1 MNAIRCIARYI
12 VTALPLL
19 GSGVV
24 AAHAEGYPS
33 NLIRIVVPT
42 GPGTPPDVISR
53 VIATEL
59 EAEGWRT
66 VVENKPGA
74 LQSIG
79 IAEVLKQPADGYTI
93 YSMSVPT
100 AAVPALMPNLG
111 MRPEVDFIPVIKL
124 SKSYNAL
131 VVPPSFPAKSI
142 AELVAILKR
151 EPGKYNFSS
160 AGFGTPAHLIGE
172 MFKMQTGVQAIHVPY
187 QQQQQ
192 RVGDLMNGTNH
203 FDFLATVT
211 VADFV
216 ETGRL
221 RALGVT
227 APERV
232 AGLKDVPTVV
242 EQGFP
247 ELVLEDY
254 VGFAVKSGTP
264 GDIVAT
270 LNKAMNKALQKP
282 RIVET
287 FAKLGA
293 TPAGGTP
300 DAFGALLTEQVAC
313 WERSSESPGSRCRNR
328 RPFTL
333 DLIPKEYNAYARADS
348 RSLLPDGNKP
358 RDQRRPDIE

>member
-151 EPGKYNFSS
+151 EPG
-160 AGFGTPAHLIGE
+160 
-172 MFKMQTGVQAIHVPY
+172 
-187 QQQQQ
+187 
-192 RVGDLMNGTNH
+192 
-203 FDFLATVT
+203 
-211 VADFV
+211 
-216 ETGRL
+216 
-221 RALGVT
+221 
-227 APERV
+227 
-232 AGLKDVPTVV
+232 
-242 EQGFP
+242 
-247 ELVLEDY
+247 
-254 VGFAVKSGTP
+254 
-264 GDIVAT
+264 
-270 LNKAMNKALQKP
+270 
-282 RIVET
+282 
-287 FAKLGA
+287 
-293 TPAGGTP
+293 
-300 DAFGALLTEQVAC
+300 
-313 WERSSESPGSRCRNR
+313 
-328 RPFTL
+328 
-333 DLIPKEYNAYARADS
+333 
-348 RSLLPDGNKP
+348 
-358 RDQRRPDIE
+358 

>member
-1 MNAIRCIARYI
+1 MIAIRSIARHI
-12 VTALPLL
+12 LLTLPLL
-19 GSGVV
+19 GADVLAG
-24 AAHAEGYPS
+24 HAESYPS
-33 NLIRIVVPT
+33 NVIRIVVPT
-42 GPGTPPDVISR
+42 GPGTPPDIIGR
-53 VIATEL
+53 VIAAEL
-59 EAEGWRT
+59 SESEGWRM

-79 IAEVLKQPADGYTI
+79 MAEVLKQPADGYTV

-111 MRPEVDFIPVIKL
+111 MRPDVDFIPIIKL

-131 VVPPSFPAKSI
+131 VVTPSFPARSI
-142 AELVAILKR
+142 AELVAVLTQNP
-151 EPGKYNFSS
+151 EKYNFSS

-172 MFKMQTGVQAIHVPY
+172 MFKLQTGVQAIHVPY
-187 QQQQQ
+187 QQSQQ
-192 RVGDLMNGTNH
+192 RIGDLLNGTNH

-211 VADFV
+211 VGDFV

-227 APERV
+227 APGRL

-247 ELVLEDY
+247 ELVVEDY

-264 GDIVAT
+264 ANIVGT
-270 LNKAMNKALQKP
+270 LNKAVNKALQKP
-282 RIVET
+282 KVVET

-293 TPAGGTP
+293 VPAGGTA
-300 DAFGALLTEQVAC
+300 DAFGTFMKEQIVY
-313 WERSSESPGSRCRNR
+313 WGKVIRESGIKMP
-328 RPFTL
+328 
-333 DLIPKEYNAYARADS
+333 
-348 RSLLPDGNKP
+348 
-358 RDQRRPDIE
+358 Q

>member
-1 MNAIRCIARYI
+1 MNAIRSIARHI
-12 VTALPLL
+12 LMTLSLL
-19 GSGVV
+19 GNGVL
-24 AAHAEGYPS
+24 AAHAETYPA

-53 VIATEL
+53 IIAAEL
-59 EAEGWRT
+59 SEAEGWRM

-111 MRPEVDFIPVIKL
+111 MRPDIDFIPIIKL

-131 VVPPSFPAKSI
+131 VVTPSFPAKSVS
-142 AELVAILKR
+142 ELVAVLKKD
-151 EPGKYNFSS
+151 PGKYNFSS

-172 MFKMQTGVQAIHVPY
+172 MFKLQTGVQAVHVPY
-187 QQQQQ
+187 QQSQQ
-192 RVGDLMNGTNH
+192 RLGDLLNGTNH

-211 VADFV
+211 VGDFV

-227 APERV
+227 APDRV
-232 AGLKDVPTVV
+232 VGLKDVPTVV

-247 ELVLEDY
+247 ELVVEDY
-254 VGFAVKSGTP
+254 VGFAVKSGTS
-264 GDIVAT
+264 GDIVAA
-270 LNKAMNKALQKP
+270 LNKAVNKALQKP
-282 RIVET
+282 KVVET

-293 TPAGGTP
+293 TPAGGTA
-300 DAFGALLTEQVAC
+300 DAFGTVIKEQVVY
-313 WERSSESPGSRCRNR
+313 WGKVIRESG
-328 RPFTL
+328 
-333 DLIPKEYNAYARADS
+333 IK
-348 RSLLPDGNKP
+348 LP
-358 RDQRRPDIE
+358 Q

>member
-1 MNAIRCIARYI
+1 MIAIRSIARH
-12 VTALPLL
+12 VLMTLPLL
-19 GSGVV
+19 SNGVL
-24 AAHAEGYPS
+24 AAQAETYPS

-42 GPGTPPDVISR
+42 GPGTPPDVIGR

-59 EAEGWRT
+59 AEAEGWRT

-74 LQSIG
+74 LQTIG
-79 IAEVLKQPADGYTI
+79 MAEVLKQPADGYTI

-111 MRPEVDFIPVIKL
+111 MRPDVDFTPVIKL

-142 AELVAILKR
+142 SELVAVLKT

-172 MFKMQTGVQAIHVPY
+172 MFKLQTGIQAIHVPY

-192 RVGDLMNGTNH
+192 RVGDLLNGTNH

-227 APERV
+227 APGRV

-247 ELVLEDY
+247 ELVVEDY
-254 VGFAVKSGTP
+254 VGFAVKSGTSS
-264 GDIVAT
+264 DIVVI

-282 RIVET
+282 KVVET

-293 TPAGGTP
+293 TPAGGTA
-300 DAFGALLTEQVAC
+300 DAFGTLIKEQVAY
-313 WERSSESPGSRCRNR
+313 WGKVIRESGIKMP
-328 RPFTL
+328 
-333 DLIPKEYNAYARADS
+333 
-348 RSLLPDGNKP
+348 
-358 RDQRRPDIE
+358 Q

>member
-1 MNAIRCIARYI
+1 MNAITCIARY
-12 VTALPLL
+12 VLMTLPLF
-19 GSGVV
+19 GSS
-24 AAHAEGYPS
+24 AMTTHAETYPS
-33 NLIRIVVPT
+33 NLIRIIVPT

-59 EAEGWRT
+59 AEAEGWRT

-111 MRPEVDFIPVIKL
+111 LRPEVDFAPVIKL

-142 AELVAILKR
+142 SELVAILKR

-172 MFKMQTGVQAIHVPY
+172 MFKLQTGVQAIHVPY

-227 APERV
+227 APGRV

-247 ELVLEDY
+247 ELVVEDY

-264 GDIVAT
+264 GDIVVT
-270 LNKAMNKALQKP
+270 LNKARNKALQKP
-282 RIVET
+282 KVVET

-293 TPAGGTP
+293 TPAGGTA
-300 DAFGALLTEQVAC
+300 DAFGTLLKEQVAY
-313 WERSSESPGSRCRNR
+313 WGKVIRESGIKMP
-328 RPFTL
+328 
-333 DLIPKEYNAYARADS
+333 
-348 RSLLPDGNKP
+348 
-358 RDQRRPDIE
+358 Q

>member
-1 MNAIRCIARYI
+1 MAKLYKLQAFKRRRTSMNAVRRIVRY
-12 VTALPLL
+12 VLMTLPLL
-19 GSGVV
+19 GAGVV
-24 AAHAEGYPS
+24 ASHAEGYPS

-59 EAEGWRT
+59 AEAEGWRT

-74 LQSIG
+74 LQTIG

-100 AAVPALMPNLG
+100 AAVPALMPSLG
-111 MRPEVDFIPVIKL
+111 IRPEVDFVPVIKL

-131 VVPPSFPAKSI
+131 VVPPSSPAKSI
-142 AELVAILKR
+142 AELVAMLKR
-151 EPGKYNFSS
+151 EPGKDNFSS

-172 MFKMQTGVQAIHVPY
+172 MFKLQTGVQAVHVPY

-192 RVGDLMNGTNH
+192 RIGDLMNGTNH

-216 ETGRL
+216 ATGRL
-221 RALGVT
+221 RAIGVT

-247 ELVLEDY
+247 ELVVEDY

-264 GDIVAT
+264 SDIVAT
-270 LNKAMNKALQKP
+270 LNRAVNKALEKP
-282 RIVET
+282 KVVEI

-293 TPAGGTP
+293 TPAGGTA
-300 DAFGALLTEQVAC
+300 DAFGAVIKEQVAY
-313 WERSSESPGSRCRNR
+313 WGKVIRESGIKMP
-328 RPFTL
+328 
-333 DLIPKEYNAYARADS
+333 
-348 RSLLPDGNKP
+348 
-358 RDQRRPDIE
+358 Q

>member
-1 MNAIRCIARYI
+1 MIAIRSIARHI
-12 VTALPLL
+12 LLTLPLL
-19 GSGVV
+19 GADVLAG
-24 AAHAEGYPS
+24 HAESYPS
-33 NLIRIVVPT
+33 NVIRIVVPT
-42 GPGTPPDVISR
+42 GPGTPPDIIGR
-53 VIATEL
+53 VIAAEL
-59 EAEGWRT
+59 SESEGLRM

-79 IAEVLKQPADGYTI
+79 MAEVLKQPADGYTV

-111 MRPEVDFIPVIKL
+111 MRPDVDFIPIIKL

-131 VVPPSFPAKSI
+131 VVTPSFPARSI
-142 AELVAILKR
+142 AELVAVLTQNP
-151 EPGKYNFSS
+151 EKYNFSS

-172 MFKMQTGVQAIHVPY
+172 MFKLQTGVQAIHVPY
-187 QQQQQ
+187 QQSQQ
-192 RVGDLMNGTNH
+192 RIGDLLNGTNH

-211 VADFV
+211 VGDFV

-227 APERV
+227 APGRL

-247 ELVLEDY
+247 ELVVEDY

-270 LNKAMNKALQKP
+270 LNKAVNKALQKP
-282 RIVET
+282 KVVET

-293 TPAGGTP
+293 TPAGGTA
-300 DAFGALLTEQVAC
+300 DAFGTLIKEQVVY
-313 WERSSESPGSRCRNR
+313 WGKVIRESGIKMP
-328 RPFTL
+328 
-333 DLIPKEYNAYARADS
+333 
-348 RSLLPDGNKP
+348 
-358 RDQRRPDIE
+358 Q

>member
-1 MNAIRCIARYI
+1 MIAIRSIARH
-12 VTALPLL
+12 VLMTLPLL
-19 GSGVV
+19 SNGVL
-24 AAHAEGYPS
+24 AAQAETYPS

-42 GPGTPPDVISR
+42 GPGTPPDVIGR

-59 EAEGWRT
+59 AEAEGWRT

-74 LQSIG
+74 LQTIG
-79 IAEVLKQPADGYTI
+79 MAEVLKQPADGYTI

-111 MRPEVDFIPVIKL
+111 MRPDVDFTPVIKL

-142 AELVAILKR
+142 SELVAVLKT

-172 MFKMQTGVQAIHVPY
+172 MFKLQTGIQAIHVPY

-192 RVGDLMNGTNH
+192 RVGDLLNGTNH

-227 APERV
+227 APGRV

-242 EQGFP
+242 EQGYP
-247 ELVLEDY
+247 ELVVEDY
-254 VGFAVKSGTP
+254 VGFAVKSGTSQRYR
-264 GDIVAT
+264 GD
-270 LNKAMNKALQKP
+270 P
-282 RIVET
+282 
-287 FAKLGA
+287 
-293 TPAGGTP
+293 
-300 DAFGALLTEQVAC
+300 
-313 WERSSESPGSRCRNR
+313 
-328 RPFTL
+328 
-333 DLIPKEYNAYARADS
+333 
-348 RSLLPDGNKP
+348 
-358 RDQRRPDIE
+358 